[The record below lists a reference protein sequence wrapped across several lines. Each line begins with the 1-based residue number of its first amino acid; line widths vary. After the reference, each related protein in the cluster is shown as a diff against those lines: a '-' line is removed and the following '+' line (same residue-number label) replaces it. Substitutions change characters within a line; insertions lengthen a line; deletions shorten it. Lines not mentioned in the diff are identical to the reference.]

1 MVAKLR
7 GMKILTNLK
16 LTLYTL
22 LFLLLTTCSDDDKIQ
37 YKLTTQVTPAEAG
50 TLAPVSGMYNEG
62 TEVEL
67 KATPNQEYVFKNWT
81 GDATGNVNPLKI
93 IMLDDKNITAVFEK
107 VNYALTLDIL
117 GEGTVNQEIVL
128 EKSTSKDYES
138 GTRVKLT
145 AIPDDGWIFVEWSG
159 DHTGTENP
167 IQLTMDQ
174 AMSITAKFEKVSYAL
189 TIEIEGNGT
198 VNEEIVEAKT
208 SSKDYDSGTT
218 VKLTAIPDAG
228 WIFVGWSGDHTGI
241 ENPIQL
247 TMDKAM
253 TIVASFE
260 LENLE
265 KIYVPDDNFEKAL
278 IDLGYDDLMD
288 DYVNAQKIGNVEELR
303 LDNRQIEDLTGIE
316 GFENLRILVATN
328 NNLQNLDVSQNT
340 LLQQLICD
348 KNQLTSLD
356 ISRNYMLSFLISL
369 ENELSCVRVNQ
380 QQLLMINTGGGPGGP
395 WFSADEGVTFS
406 LNCGISNED
415 RTYIPD
421 DNFEQALIDLGLDN
435 VLDNYVK
442 TVDILLVENLY
453 ISNKNISDMTG
464 LEDFKSLITLDAS
477 DNNISSIDPFF
488 GSSFG
493 YGFKAGT
500 LILSNNK
507 LNSLDISVLHILA
520 LLDVRNNPLT
530 CIQVNENQLSVIE
543 NNGPLIPMVVEKD
556 EEVIISED
564 CSN

>member
-7 GMKILTNLK
+7 GMKTLTHLK

-37 YKLTTQVTPAEAG
+37 YQLTTQVTPSEAG
-50 TLAPVSGMYNEG
+50 TLAPVSGLYNEG

-81 GDATGNVNPLKI
+81 GDASGNVNPLKI

-107 VNYALTLDIL
+107 VNYALTLDII

-128 EKSTSKDYES
+128 DKSTSKDYES
-138 GTRVKLT
+138 GTTVKLT
-145 AIPDDGWIFVEWSG
+145 AVPDDEWRFVEWSG

-198 VNEEIVEAKT
+198 VNEEIVQAKT

-218 VKLTAIPDAG
+218 VKLIAIPDAG
-228 WIFVGWSGDHTGI
+228 WIFVGWSGDHTAT
-241 ENPIQL
+241 ENPIQI
-247 TMDKAM
+247 MIDKPM
-253 TIVASFE
+253 SMVATFE
-260 LENLE
+260 EENLE
-265 KIYVPDDNFEKAL
+265 KVYVPDDNFEKAL
-278 IDLGYDDLMD
+278 INLGYDDVMD
-288 DYVNAQKIGNVEELR
+288 DYVNAQRIRNVEELR
-303 LDNRQIEDLTGIE
+303 LDNHQIADLTGIE
-316 GFENLRILVATN
+316 GFINLKILVVTN
-328 NNLQNLDVSQNT
+328 NNLESLDISENLK
-340 LLQQLICD
+340 LQQLICD

-356 ISRNYMLSFLISL
+356 ISRNYMLSFLML
-369 ENELSCVRVNQ
+369 YENELTCVQVNQ
-380 QQLLMINTGGGPGGP
+380 QQLLLINLGGGPGGP
-395 WFSADEGVTFS
+395 WFIVDEGVTFS

-421 DNFEQALIDLGLDN
+421 DNFEQALIDLSLDD
-435 VLDNYVK
+435 VLDNYVT
-442 TVDILLVENLY
+442 TVDILYVDNLN
-453 ISNKNISDMTG
+453 ISHKNISDMTG

-477 DNNISSIDPFF
+477 NNNISSIDPFF

-493 YGFKAGT
+493 YGFKLGT
-500 LILSNNK
+500 LILSNNR
-507 LNSLDISVLHILA
+507 LSSLDISVLHILF
-520 LLDVRNNPLT
+520 LLDVTNNPLT
-530 CIQVNENQLSVIE
+530 CIQLNENQLSAIE
-543 NNGPLIPMVVEKD
+543 KNELIPMTVKKD
-556 EEVIISED
+556 EGVELSLD
-564 CSN
+564 CGN

>member
-1 MVAKLR
+1 M
-7 GMKILTNLK
+7 
-16 LTLYTL
+16 
-22 LFLLLTTCSDDDKIQ
+22 
-37 YKLTTQVTPAEAG
+37 
-50 TLAPVSGMYNEG
+50 
-62 TEVEL
+62 
-67 KATPNQEYVFKNWT
+67 
-81 GDATGNVNPLKI
+81 
-93 IMLDDKNITAVFEK
+93 
-107 VNYALTLDIL
+107 
-117 GEGTVNQEIVL
+117 
-128 EKSTSKDYES
+128 
-138 GTRVKLT
+138 
-145 AIPDDGWIFVEWSG
+145 
-159 DHTGTENP
+159 
-167 IQLTMDQ
+167 
-174 AMSITAKFEKVSYAL
+174 
-189 TIEIEGNGT
+189 
-198 VNEEIVEAKT
+198 
-208 SSKDYDSGTT
+208 
-218 VKLTAIPDAG
+218 
-228 WIFVGWSGDHTGI
+228 
-241 ENPIQL
+241 
-247 TMDKAM
+247 
-253 TIVASFE
+253 
-260 LENLE
+260 
-265 KIYVPDDNFEKAL
+265 
-278 IDLGYDDLMD
+278 
-288 DYVNAQKIGNVEELR
+288 
-303 LDNRQIEDLTGIE
+303 
-316 GFENLRILVATN
+316 ATN

-395 WFSADEGVTFS
+395 WFIADEGVTFS

-556 EEVIISED
+556 EGVIISED